1 VASGDLSVEVLEQPD
16 PGMATLVGAGRIAGQ
31 FQEVEPV
38 RDAKR
43 PGEVGNEDEAC
54 FQRCDEQRLSSLV
67 VAREV
72 AAELAYAR
80 PQLLAREVDLAEAG
94 AAA

>member
-1 VASGDLSVEVLEQPD
+1 
-16 PGMATLVGAGRIAGQ
+16 MAALVGAGRIAGQ

-38 RDAKR
+38 WDAER
-43 PGEVGNEDEAC
+43 PREVGNEDDARL
-54 FQRCDEQRLSSLV
+54 QRGDEQRLSSLV
-67 VAREV
+67 VAREL
-72 AAELAYAR
+72 AAELAYTR